1 MEYGLANLITADG
14 ERVAIWVPS
23 GFFRLDQ
30 LVSARYAGNLRSLMD
45 DWVEFQTLLPRLVD
59 ECDKQGG
66 LSLAYVPI
74 ADAMLSTPIKY
85 PNKVVCVG
93 GVYKDHLLEFNLPAQ
108 RWPKL
113 PMFLRPPSTSLIGP
127 GGQVQVPP
135 RTQQFDWEVEL
146 VVVMGRRLTD
156 GDLKTAREAI
166 AGYSIGL
173 DLTCRD
179 LLDRES
185 TVGVDLVRAKA
196 QDGMAPVGPML
207 VPADVVGDPQSL
219 RLRLYVNDEI
229 KQDGSTVDMM
239 YTVYEQIAIV
249 SQYITLEPGDIVFTG
264 SPAGSGASIGQF
276 LKPGDRVRAE
286 IERIG
291 RLEIDI
297 AATRKILDVESS
309 FHFV

>member
-14 ERVAIWVPS
+14 ERAAIWLPS
-23 GFFRLDQ
+23 GYFRLDQ
-30 LVSARYAGNLRSLMD
+30 LVSARYAENLRSLMD
-45 DWVEFQTLLPRLVD
+45 DWIEFQTLLPRLVD
-59 ECDKQGG
+59 ECGKLGG
-66 LSLAYVPI
+66 LSPAYVAI
-74 ADAMLSTPIKY
+74 AGAVLSTPIKY
-85 PNKVVCVG
+85 PNKLICVG

-146 VVVMGRRLTD
+146 VVVMGQRLTD
-156 GDLKTAREAI
+156 GDLKTARDAI

-179 LLDRES
+179 LLDRAS
-185 TVGVDLVRAKA
+185 TLGVDLVRAKA

-239 YTVYEQIAIV
+239 YTVYEQIAVV

-276 LKPGDRVRAE
+276 LKPGDRIRAE
-286 IERIG
+286 IERVG
-291 RLEIDI
+291 CLEIGI
-297 AATRKILDVESS
+297 APTRKILDVESS
-309 FHFV
+309 LHFV

>member
-14 ERVAIWVPS
+14 ERAAIWVPS